1 PANRLLGRA
10 YQSIGRTSEAADLRA
25 RASGLPPYNPPADLM
40 IDELVKESR
49 SATFLLKQLGLARQ
63 GFSRPWA
70 EFIARRAIEVDPHDA
85 DAVVALG
92 LLMLEYARPNEA
104 LPFLDRFRELKPDD
118 YQTMNNIGAI
128 LSHYG
133 KLAKA
138 RLFSLEAI
146 RINPKCAEA
155 YSNLGMIYSMQGQQ
169 AEAQKYLLKALKLKP
184 DNAEVLTNLGT
195 VAGRQ
200 RAMEQAKDYYRKALQ
215 KDASF
220 AAAHFGLGLLLAAQ
234 AKWPDAVEQY
244 RRALKIRPD
253 DINTLERLA
262 WLLATC
268 PQAKIR
274 DGKKAVDL
282 AMRANSISG
291 GRDVRY
297 LNTLAAAY
305 AEAGDFDKARQTAG
319 QALSIAQASQAAGLV
334 GNLQARLALY
344 EKDQAYHLQID

>member
-1 PANRLLGRA
+1 
-10 YQSIGRTSEAADLRA
+10 
-25 RASGLPPYNPPADLM
+25 M
-40 IDELVKESR
+40 
-49 SATFLLKQLGLARQ
+49 
-63 GFSRPWA
+63 
-70 EFIARRAIEVDPHDA
+70 
-85 DAVVALG
+85 
-92 LLMLEYARPNEA
+92 
-104 LPFLDRFRELKPDD
+104 KPDD

-128 LSHYG
+128 LSRYG

-138 RLFSLEAI
+138 SQYSLEAI
-146 RINPKCAEA
+146 RVNPKCAEA
-155 YSNLGMIYSMQGQQ
+155 YSNLGMNYSMQGRQ
-169 AEAQKYLLKALKLKP
+169 AEARKFLLKALKLKP

-200 RAMEQAKDYYRKALQ
+200 REFEPAKDYYRKALK

-234 AKWPDAVEQY
+234 AEWSEAITHY

-268 PQAKIR
+268 PAQKFR
-274 DGKKAVDL
+274 DGIQAVDL
-282 AMRANSISG
+282 AKRANSMSG

-305 AEAGDFDKARQTAG
+305 AEAGEFEKARQTAKI
-319 QALSIAQASQAAGLV
+319 AVTIAQA
-334 GNLQARLALY
+334 GNVPGQLERLQARLSLY
-344 EKDQAYHLQID
+344 EKDQAYHLPIVKRP